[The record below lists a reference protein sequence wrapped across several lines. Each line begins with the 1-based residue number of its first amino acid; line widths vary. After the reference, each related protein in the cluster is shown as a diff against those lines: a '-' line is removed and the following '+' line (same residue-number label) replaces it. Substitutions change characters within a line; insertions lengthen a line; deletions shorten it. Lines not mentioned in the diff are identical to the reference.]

1 MLSYTVC
8 NLNQNQQGQVN
19 IKRLHFFDNHNTW
32 TINVVPSM
40 AVPMI
45 LTEILKFLSFG
56 ACF

>member
-8 NLNQNQQGQVN
+8 NSNQNRQWQVN
-19 IKRLHFFDNHNTW
+19 IKGLHFFDNHITW
-32 TINVVPSM
+32 TNKVVRRM
-40 AVPMI
+40 AVQMI